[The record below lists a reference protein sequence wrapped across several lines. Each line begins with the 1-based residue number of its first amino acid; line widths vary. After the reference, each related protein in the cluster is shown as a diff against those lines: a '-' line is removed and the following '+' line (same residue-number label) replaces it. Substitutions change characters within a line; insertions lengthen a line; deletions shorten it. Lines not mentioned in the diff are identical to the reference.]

1 MTSPSH
7 GGDHAF
13 ESRRAHINGH
23 KLSLILDSIKYI
35 YLVAIMV
42 FEGRVMRIELTSLHG
57 LNVYTD
63 RGTHVGMVDDVIIDA
78 NEKKISGLAIG
89 DVNVNMFDIREK
101 GVIIPYRWVTAIGDV
116 VLIKEVNIARST
128 QEKSSDEE
136 S

>member
-1 MTSPSH
+1 
-7 GGDHAF
+7 
-13 ESRRAHINGH
+13 
-23 KLSLILDSIKYI
+23 
-35 YLVAIMV
+35 
-42 FEGRVMRIELTSLHG
+42 MRIELTSLHG